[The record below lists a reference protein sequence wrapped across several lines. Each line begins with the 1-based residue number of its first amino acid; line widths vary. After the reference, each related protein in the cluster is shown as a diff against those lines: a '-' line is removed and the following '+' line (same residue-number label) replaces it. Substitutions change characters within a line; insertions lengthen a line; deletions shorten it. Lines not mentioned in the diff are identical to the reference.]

1 MGIPGE
7 GTDGVYGGA
16 EFLRQVELG
25 DAPPVGKAVAVI
37 GGGNVAIDVAR
48 TCRRMGA
55 EVTIVYRREQRDMP
69 AAREE
74 VEDALAEGISL
85 KTLMIPQ
92 SISKVNGRLKLVA
105 QSCEPGEFDK
115 DGRRRPVPLSKTV
128 VEERY
133 DTIFA
138 AVGQSSDASFAKG
151 LELQRGWI
159 SVDRRT
165 LATNLKGIY
174 AGGDAVTGPA
184 MAVDALAAGKRA
196 AFSID
201 RELSGRRGEKPFVE
215 GYDGIVLTM
224 KVPEEIVEQEMA
236 RAPKIAPK
244 ERIWDF
250 REVEEGFDFETVKRE
265 CERCLRCDVKI
276 E

>member
-1 MGIPGE
+1 ME
-7 GTDGVYGGA
+7 GVYGGA
-16 EFLRQVELG
+16 EFLRRMELG

-55 EVTIVYRREQRDMP
+55 AVAILYRREQKDMP
-69 AAREE
+69 AAEEE
-74 VEDALAEGISL
+74 VEDALAEGIEL
-85 KTLMIPQ
+85 KTLMMPK
-92 SISKVNGRLKLVA
+92 SISKTNGRLKFAA
-105 QSCEPGEFDK
+105 QRCEPGEFDK
-115 DGRRRPVPLSKTV
+115 DGRRRPVPV
-128 VEERY
+128 PGAVAEEQY

-138 AVGQSSDASFAKG
+138 AIGQSSDAGFAEG

-159 SVDRRT
+159 SVDRHT
-165 LATNLKGIY
+165 LSTSLEGIY

-201 RELSGRRGEKPFVE
+201 RELSERRGGKPFVE
-215 GYDGIVLTM
+215 NYEKIPITM
-224 KVPEEIVEQEMA
+224 RVPKEIREQEME
-236 RAPKIAPK
+236 RAPKIVPQD
-244 ERIWDF
+244 RIKDF
-250 REVEEGFDFETVKRE
+250 REVEQGFDIEAVKRE
-265 CERCLRCDVKI
+265 CARCLRCDVKI